1 MQKGTLLVVSLM
13 ASVLLSGCIVVPHD
27 HHNYGQQVREVRRV
41 ERIQDRDHRDAMKLR
56 HQPQRNNG
64 HRDERDDSYGPHWS
78 YR

>member
-41 ERIQDRDHRDAMKLR
+41 EHIQDRDHRNAMKLR
-56 HQPQRNNG
+56 HQPQRHG
-64 HRDERDDSYGPHWS
+64 HRDERDDSYGPHGS